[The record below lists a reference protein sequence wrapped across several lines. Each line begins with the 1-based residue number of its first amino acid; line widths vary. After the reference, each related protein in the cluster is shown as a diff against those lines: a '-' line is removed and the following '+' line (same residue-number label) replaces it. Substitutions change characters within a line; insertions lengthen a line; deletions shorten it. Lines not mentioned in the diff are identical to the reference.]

1 MYTIH
6 MFVVVFIL
14 CNLVV
19 LGTVYFS
26 HNDTE
31 WQPRTRSEIKLSA
44 AERGVLE
51 KEEGSKMIDL
61 SDYLP
66 LKGMDNF
73 IWDDE
78 EACIRLEG
86 LVRDAQHWS
95 SKRSLN
101 TPLFLEETIAT
112 HIEPGTC
119 TVANPDTQIWFE
131 DLVLFLIAAGHPQA
145 ELLFARLNYG
155 IPK

>member
-1 MYTIH
+1 ML
-6 MFVVVFIL
+6 VVVFLL
-14 CNLVV
+14 CNLFVV
-19 LGTVYFS
+19 GTVFFS
-26 HNDTE
+26 HNDIE
-31 WQPRTRSEIKLSA
+31 WKQRKHSEIKLTD
-44 AERGVLE
+44 AEKAVVK
-51 KEEGSKMIDL
+51 KEEGSKMSDL

-86 LVRDAQHWS
+86 FVRDAQHWS
-95 SKRSLN
+95 SKRSFT
-101 TPLFLEETIAT
+101 TPLFLEETIST

-145 ELLFARLNYG
+145 ELLFAQLNYG